1 MNIEKK
7 NLPATKATS
16 YDCSKIHL
24 FRKSVLIRIA
34 AYQSTPAPEIKD
46 RKTQIKNILTKA
58 EAAHIDFLC
67 FPEGFLTGYFAQEE
81 LARENS
87 LEVGGAAF
95 EEWLEVLKNFSPTI
109 IVGFNE
115 RNGNHIFDSA
125 AIIENGKL
133 LGVQRKHYL
142 YHNYF
147 TSGSSFSPLSSKGVT
162 FGVVIL
168 S

>member
-1 MNIEKK
+1 M
-7 NLPATKATS
+7 S
-16 YDCSKIHL
+16 
-24 FRKSVLIRIA
+24 IRAA
-34 AYQSTPAPEIKD
+34 AYQSTPASEIEA
-46 RKTQIKNILTKA
+46 RKTQIKSILTKA
-58 EAAHIDFLC
+58 EAARIDFLC
-67 FPEGFLTGYFAQEE
+67 LPEGFLTGYFAQEN

-87 LEVGGAAF
+87 LEVGGVDF

-147 TSGSSFSPLSSKGVT
+147 TSGSSFSPWSSK
-162 FGVVIL
+162 
-168 S
+168 